1 MVRIRE
7 ENTIPIRLW
16 QRLIRN
22 DQFVLSLL
30 AVAVGIAGACGDIGF
45 RRVVDSVQLLLYG
58 APSEQV
64 YTVALKLDWWH
75 RLLAPTLGRL
85 AIGVFIRFCMSERR
99 PHGVADVI

>member
-7 ENTIPIRLW
+7 ENTVPVRLW

-30 AVAVGIAGACGDIGF
+30 AVAVGIAGACGAIGF
-45 RRVVDSVQLLLYG
+45 RRVVDSVQLLLYS

-64 YTVALKLDWWH
+64 
-75 RLLAPTLGRL
+75 
-85 AIGVFIRFCMSERR
+85 
-99 PHGVADVI
+99 

>member
-7 ENTIPIRLW
+7 ENTVPVRLW

-30 AVAVGIAGACGDIGF
+30 AAAVGIAGAYGAIGF
-45 RRVVDSVQLLLYG
+45 RRVVDSVQLLFDG

-64 YTVALKLDWWH
+64 YTVALKLD
-75 RLLAPTLGRL
+75 
-85 AIGVFIRFCMSERR
+85 
-99 PHGVADVI
+99 

>member
-30 AVAVGIAGACGDIGF
+30 AVAVGIAGAHGAIGF
-45 RRVVDSVQLLLYG
+45 RLAVDTVQLIFYG
-58 APSEQV
+58 APPEQV
-64 YTVALKLDWWH
+64 YAVAIKFEP
-75 RLLAPTLGRL
+75 AT
-85 AIGVFIRFCMSERR
+85 F
-99 PHGVADVI
+99 VIWT